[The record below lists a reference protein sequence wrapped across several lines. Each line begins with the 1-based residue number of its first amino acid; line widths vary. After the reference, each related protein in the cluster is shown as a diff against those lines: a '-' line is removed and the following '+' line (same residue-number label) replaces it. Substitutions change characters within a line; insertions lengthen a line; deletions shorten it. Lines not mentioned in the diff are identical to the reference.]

1 MTYDEF
7 IGRRKGL
14 SDFLMR
20 LVEKGVLF
28 VPDAFKI
35 QNQITDEY
43 LSGVIDDDTLED
55 RLMSILL
62 DYDEWYVDLFSFN
75 LNSLYLLGILGEVI
89 NRLD

>member
-62 DYDEWYVDLFSFN
+62 EYGELSEDDDIFYGNE
-75 LNSLYLLGILGEVI
+75 LG
-89 NRLD
+89 